1 MYIPPH
7 SAGSKLNY
15 RNFRSGPPEPRKI
28 HDRNHPKYPRRNRA
42 GLGRQIRLCPFI
54 FTVQLAPPK
63 IRSLL
68 RKIQRSFSPFLSFS
82 LSPLSLSL
90 LQIASTTARDRHLEG
105 GEDHP
110 PAIPQERPP
119 REAPKKGPQERPLHW
134 YMYPVRNSIQTPVH
148 TMLYLRLD
156 MSVTITFEISW
167 QLFNGCSYKMMHLR
181 QLVG

>member
-82 LSPLSLSL
+82 LSPLSLSFTGC
-90 LQIASTTARDRHLEG
+90 QHHCKGQAPRRWRRPSTS
-105 GEDHP
+105 HP
-110 PAIPQERPP
+110 PREAPKRGPQERPP
-119 REAPKKGPQERPLHW
+119 RKAPSLIYLSCQKQYPDTCPYYAIPQ
-134 YMYPVRNSIQTPVH
+134 T
-148 TMLYLRLD
+148 
-156 MSVTITFEISW
+156 
-167 QLFNGCSYKMMHLR
+167 
-181 QLVG
+181 